1 MVWHPLYTFT
11 NDGAAPPAVPSDD
24 SGGARG
30 RSAPSRKRRP
40 VWTPLLD
47 FDRDKKRD
55 VLQALHLIEEESGVK
70 RERAKARK
78 LERDVKAAQ
87 DAADIKALSA
97 RIAWAVERATE
108 LRREEDDE
116 EDAIVLLALLH

>member
-1 MVWHPLYTFT
+1 MVWHPFYTFT
-11 NDGAAPPAVPSDD
+11 DDGSSPPTPTPTVTRP
-24 SGGARG
+24 SGG
-30 RSAPSRKRRP
+30 

-47 FDRDKKRD
+47 FDEDKRRILEAARL
-55 VLQALHLIEEESGVK
+55 VEEDSDLK

-78 LERDVKAAQ
+78 LERDVKAAK
-87 DAADIKALSA
+87 DAADIRALAA
-97 RIAWAVERATE
+97 RAAWAIERANE